1 MPPFRFV
8 LSTDH
13 TPVAP
18 ATPLWKELLPTSR
31 RAAGGLPG
39 EALPNEDAQVTYGGY
54 FSALRNALAA
64 DHCAALCG
72 ALSRII
78 QRSIRPECIEV
89 VEIQLLKHGHFYHPA
104 CVVVL
109 MTGVAHHLALNV
121 ALSPDGIALLP
132 KETAAL
138 DALARQKGLTSVP
151 RVLAQG
157 YCALEG
163 RLGQWFL
170 APWFEGFHEFHLT
183 SLERGRQAV
192 TVWDGAPNPTV
203 LNNAQADALLEGAA
217 RIITTAVNPHTLAN
231 IFPWHHAAGD
241 FVVRLGAGGH
251 PQVRLITVRDY
262 QPLLPP
268 TQGEDGAGDDAPLER
283 LLYALLLLVIQTA
296 VRLRVD
302 RLDGVGE
309 IAIYP
314 DSVVG
319 AICRGCL
326 DGIGHMCRRW
336 NLPPDL
342 ELAAREYLST
352 PSLEELSQ
360 LSAAVAGGFASASP
374 ERKAFAPYLKAHVKA
389 LHVQLQD
396 SVSTRQSH

>member
-1 MPPFRFV
+1 MPPFRFL
-8 LSTDH
+8 LSCDQP
-13 TPVAP
+13 PVAP
-18 ATPLWKELLPTSR
+18 ATPLWKEFLPTSR
-31 RAAGGLPG
+31 GAAGGLPG
-39 EALPNEDAQVTYGGY
+39 EALPKEDAQVTYGGY
-54 FSALRNALAA
+54 FSALHNALAA
-64 DHCAALCG
+64 DHCAALCEAVTG
-72 ALSRII
+72 IT
-78 QRSIRPECIEV
+78 QTSIRPDRIES
-89 VEIQLLKHGHFYHPA
+89 VEIHLLKHGHFYHPA

-109 MTGVAHHLALNV
+109 MAGVAHHLALNV

-138 DALARQKGLTSVP
+138 DALARQAGFTSVP

-157 YCALEG
+157 FCALEG

-183 SLERGRQAV
+183 PLEGGRQAV
-192 TVWDGAPNPTV
+192 AVWDGAPNPTV
-203 LNNAQADALLEGAA
+203 LNNAQTDALLEGAA
-217 RIITTAVNPHTLAN
+217 RILTTAVNPHTLAH

-241 FVVRLGAGGH
+241 FVVRLDAGGH

-283 LLYALLLLVIQTA
+283 LLYALLLLVVQA
-296 VRLRVD
+296 ALRLRVD

-314 DSVVG
+314 DSLVG

-326 DGIGHMCRRW
+326 DGIGQMCRRW

-352 PSLEELSQ
+352 PSLDELSQ

-374 ERKAFAPYLKAHVKA
+374 EREAFAPYLKAHVRA
-389 LHVQLQD
+389 LHAQLQD
-396 SVSTRQSH
+396 RVSTRQSH